1 MSPNFKVIARTGE
14 PILHREDFW
23 LPESPVHDEETG
35 ITWFTDTPRSVIY
48 GFNVK
53 EGQKSLKRLEVG
65 EPVGCL
71 ALIDGDKEHLAVGAK
86 RGFGKVDIETGKLEY
101 INTLFP
107 GDKDKQD
114 LMRVSD
120 GAVDVEGRFWAG
132 SMRSF
137 GLGPPQNE
145 GTLFRSDPTT
155 HLNHIKYPIT
165 HPNGIGFSPDNST
178 LYFVETQLRTIFAY
192 RFEPETGGISHEQE
206 FIKFD
211 EDKHGPGA
219 PDGLAIS
226 SDGDLWVAM
235 LEGHRVLR
243 FDPKTKNVKGV
254 IEVPTS
260 KQVACPAFVGEGMII
275 TTGKLVELDPDVAKI
290 SAHAGDVFY
299 VPLPG
304 ITGREVYKA
313 KFDAVP
319 EDPGTTSG
327 KLVSASKG
335 KGKEE
340 EEDDDATLTGTVAP
354 PVAEKPSAS
363 TTTTGTTT
371 ATTATRV
378 TGEK

>member
-1 MSPNFKVIARTGE
+1 
-14 PILHREDFW
+14 
-23 LPESPVHDEETG
+23 
-35 ITWFTDTPRSVIY
+35 
-48 GFNVK
+48 
-53 EGQKSLKRLEVG
+53 
-65 EPVGCL
+65 
-71 ALIDGDKEHLAVGAK
+71 
-86 RGFGKVDIETGKLEY
+86 
-101 INTLFP
+101 
-107 GDKDKQD
+107 
-114 LMRVSD
+114 
-120 GAVDVEGRFWAG
+120 
-132 SMRSF
+132 
-137 GLGPPQNE
+137 
-145 GTLFRSDPTT
+145 
-155 HLNHIKYPIT
+155 
-165 HPNGIGFSPDNST
+165 
-178 LYFVETQLRTIFAY
+178 
-192 RFEPETGGISHEQE
+192 
-206 FIKFD
+206 
-211 EDKHGPGA
+211 
-219 PDGLAIS
+219 
-226 SDGDLWVAM
+226 M

-275 TTGKLVELDPDVAKI
+275 TTGKLVELDPDVAKT
-290 SAHAGDVFY
+290 STHAGDVFY

-335 KGKEE
+335 KGKEGKEE